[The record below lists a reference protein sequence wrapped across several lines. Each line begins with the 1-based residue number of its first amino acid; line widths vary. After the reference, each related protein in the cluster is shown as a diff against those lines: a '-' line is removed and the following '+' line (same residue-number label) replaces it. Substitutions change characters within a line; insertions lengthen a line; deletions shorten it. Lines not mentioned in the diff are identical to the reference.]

1 VQGYPDP
8 VFAQRMFVYH
18 YRIFDRY
25 GVEVVSLAVLTDD
38 MPAAHTAPYHTARWG
53 CELTF
58 RFPVVK
64 VRDLGRD
71 WAALEQQRNPFAV
84 VVMAHLKARHVRDG
98 VERKQWKLQLI
109 RGLYTRGFARQEI
122 LALFRF
128 IDWLLVLPPA
138 LEQEFWHEFQ
148 QFEEEQHMPY
158 VTSVERMGFQRGL
171 QEGQLEEG
179 RNMLLEAVAT
189 RFGEVPEDITAAV
202 RRLETR
208 DTLHA
213 LLRQALT
220 CTSLE
225 AFQESLRGVQG

>member
-1 VQGYPDP
+1 MRPLPGAKLSCKSQGYVPGP
-8 VFAQRMFVYH
+8 CLQSGHRCQILRSNVRRANPRPH
-18 YRIFDRY
+18 
-25 GVEVVSLAVLTDD
+25 
-38 MPAAHTAPYHTARWG
+38 HTARWG

-64 VRDLGRD
+64 VRDWGRD
-71 WAALEQQRNPFAV
+71 WTALEQHRNPFAV
-84 VVMAHLKARHVRDG
+84 VVMAHLKAREVRDG

-109 RGLYTRGFARQEI
+109 RGLYTRGLARQEI

-158 VTSVERMGFQRGL
+158 VTSVERMGFQRGQL
-171 QEGQLEEG
+171 QATQD
-179 RNMLLEAVAT
+179 MLLEAVAT
-189 RFGEVPEDITAAV
+189 RFGEVPEDITDTV

-220 CTSLE
+220 CATIE
-225 AFQESLRGVQG
+225 AFRDALRAAHE